1 MSYYNKKETFA
12 RAFPIIQKILE
23 KNKEHKGIIHTSNY
37 ELSKWIKEKTKGKR
51 LLFHD
56 SYTREETLKAH
67 LTSQHPTVLV
77 SPSMINGIDL
87 KDEFSRF
94 QVILKVPFP
103 NLIST
108 KIKKRLE
115 TNPKWYNWKSLTDL
129 LQAYGRSIRNDE
141 DWAETYILDEC
152 FDQILSEASLPHYFA
167 EALKVKT
174 LPKK

>member
-1 MSYYNKKETFA
+1 MN
-12 RAFPIIQKILE
+12 KILE
-23 KNKEHKGIIHTSNY
+23 KNKDHKGIIHTSNY
-37 ELSKWIKEKTKGKR
+37 ELSKWTKDAIKDKR

-56 SYTREETLKAH
+56 SFNREDTLNTH
-67 LTSQHPTVLV
+67 LSSQNPTVLV

-87 KDEFSRF
+87 KDDFSRF

-103 NLIST
+103 NLMST

-115 TNPKWYNWKSLTDL
+115 TNSKWYNWKALTDL

-152 FDQILSEASLPHYFA
+152 FDQILSGATVPTYFL
-167 EALKVKT
+167 EALKVKK
-174 LPKK
+174 LPTK